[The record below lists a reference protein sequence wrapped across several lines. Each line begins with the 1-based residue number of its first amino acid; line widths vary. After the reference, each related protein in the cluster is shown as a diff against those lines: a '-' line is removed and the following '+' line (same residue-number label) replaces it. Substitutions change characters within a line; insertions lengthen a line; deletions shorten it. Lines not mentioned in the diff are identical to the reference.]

1 MVALL
6 IRDLMGPQLNWPLGA
21 AAAMVLVVLTLS
33 VLAVYQKLMARS
45 A

>member
-21 AAAMVLVVLTLS
+21 ALAVVLVVLTLS
-33 VLAVYQKLMARS
+33 VLAVYQRLMPRHA
-45 A
+45 